1 MSHQQGR
8 EFRFLYLWL
17 QAVLRRVSQRSLGLP
32 AKGALRDGPD
42 CSAAEE
48 VPIEAGHQM
57 PKMSP
62 YIGFLQSGRGWPRY
76 SVECGS
82 CAAS

>member
-17 QAVLRRVSQRSLGLP
+17 QAMLRRVFQRSLGLP
-32 AKGALRDGPD
+32 AKGALRDGPA

-48 VPIEAGHQM
+48 VPMELGHQC
-57 PKMSP
+57 
-62 YIGFLQSGRGWPRY
+62 PRCHHLWGSFRVGGGGQG
-76 SVECGS
+76 SVGCGS